1 MTRPLPELV
10 TKTRRAWIVDP
21 PNTHDPH
28 HTNARPH
35 LRQNT
40 GDTEHDD
47 PQAHATRILGLVAAR
62 YNTRRPKQLARDL
75 LHEHTTTHLEAAQ
88 ELRNRYLAQ
97 HARPDLPQPRYYL
110 PEQLAAIHTQ
120 TNTRNRALDLAA
132 LLHHPQDIATY
143 LDTLTRHN
151 ATELHEATT
160 TYLDELERHLIDLT
174 TQLHTKP
181 NTRTKAGYRATYRL
195 TPAEL
200 AAIHIARTIDRHE
213 TELAQAHYRDAR
225 TKERRTNERRAQ
237 QRQTQRQ
244 NKTGHQLPLEAEQL
258 SGWYAVIPNKP
269 PREIAHTGR
278 LGRRRIATNAG
289 KNPSRL
295 HNYYGDP
302 MRRIFTRKTRGTNAL
317 VIVDVSGSMSLTT
330 DDLDQ
335 IMKAS
340 AGATVIAYS
349 SSGDDEPNT
358 HLLAHNT
365 RRVRTLPRFAGGN
378 GIDAP
383 AALWAIKN
391 YRKQNAPILWIT
403 DGRVTGIGDHT
414 STHLR
419 TQCKRLARKYGALIA
434 PDVPEAL
441 HKLHQLKTGHTPTPD
456 LDTFDR

>member
-10 TKTRRAWIVDP
+10 TKARHAWQIAP

-28 HTNARPH
+28 ATNARPH
-35 LRQNT
+35 QRRTT
-40 GDTEHDD
+40 GDTEHTD

-62 YNTRRPKQLARDL
+62 YNTRRPREIAKQLLGHDNTQTL
-75 LHEHTTTHLEAAQ
+75 DAAQ
-88 ELRNRYLAQ
+88 ELRNRHLAQ
-97 HARPDLPQPRYYL
+97 LARPDLPQPRYYL
-110 PEQLAAIHTQ
+110 PEQLAAIHAQ
-120 TNTRNRALDLAA
+120 TNSRNRALDIAA
-132 LLHHPQDIATY
+132 LIHHPGDLATY
-143 LDTLTRHN
+143 LDTLARHK
-151 ATELHEATT
+151 H
-160 TYLDELERHLIDLT
+160 DELREAASSYAQELT
-174 TQLHTKP
+174 NQLEQLTNQLQNKP
-181 NTRTKAGYRATYRL
+181 NSRFTVHYRKMRL
-195 TPAEL
+195 SPAEY
-200 AAIHIARTIDRHE
+200 AAWRIAEAITAADTNLTNAHQRDTNTKQTRA
-213 TELAQAHYRDAR
+213 AQRSAEHR
-225 TKERRTNERRAQ
+225 
-237 QRQTQRQ
+237 QRQRQR
-244 NKTGHQLPLEAEQL
+244 KTGHNLPLEAEQL

-317 VIVDVSGSMSLTT
+317 VIVDVSGSMSLST

-340 AGATVIAYS
+340 TGATVIAYS
-349 SSGDDEPNT
+349 SSGGNEPNT
-358 HLLAHNT
+358 HLLAHNA

-391 YRKQNAPILWIT
+391 YRKQNAPVLWIT
-403 DGRVTGIGDHT
+403 DGRATGIGDH
-414 STHLR
+414 SSYDLR
-419 TQCKRLARKYGALIA
+419 RQCKRLAQKYGVLIA

-441 HKLHQLKTGHTPTPD
+441 HKLNQLRHGQTPKAD
-456 LDTFDR
+456 LDTLHR